1 MWDNSGYTTQIYVHI
16 INKSTAVSVRKL
28 LLRGHDDH
36 NHNSYS
42 RTRNGTVVVM
52 ESTGIDV

>member
-1 MWDNSGYTTQIYVHI
+1 MWDNCGYTTQIYVHI
-16 INKSTAVSVRKL
+16 INKSTAVRKL
-28 LLRGHDDH
+28 LLRGHDDY

-52 ESTGIDV
+52 ESIHG